1 MTLKNIAPLIASAF
15 IATAGYAQTAAPV
28 QSSARPFGLPIA
40 GSVMVGG
47 SDAASATFQ
56 SVELPALTAYL
67 SNVLGEGQDINDGD
81 YLLDPSKLFLKTDA
95 NVRAY
100 FIGEGAGYQN
110 TLGYNTGGGGV
121 TSGDPTIIFPNASTS
136 GSTRSSWAPLQPGD
150 FVDLG
155 KINGGQKLD
164 FFLIA
169 NGATSSPGATFS
181 TDQSV
186 NPDGIN
192 HVVSFA
198 AVHGS
203 YLVIGFEDL
212 LGGGDED
219 FNDVLFAIDIGSVNV
234 AALTG
239 TPEPA
244 TYMTM
249 GLFLTGGLWVM
260 RRRNASKA

>member
-1 MTLKNIAPLIASAF
+1 MMMKTIAPLIASVVVSVSAL
-15 IATAGYAQTAAPV
+15 AQTAAPV

-40 GSVMVGG
+40 GQVMLAG
-47 SDAASATFQ
+47 SDAASSTFQ
-56 SVELPALTAYL
+56 TAELPGLNQYL
-67 SNVLGEGQDINDGD
+67 NSVLGEGQSFNTGN

-110 TLGYNTGGGGV
+110 TLGYNTGGGGID
-121 TSGDPTIIFPNASTS
+121 SGDPTIIFPNAST
-136 GSTRSSWAPLQPGD
+136 GGRRTASTPLQAGD

-155 KINGGQKLD
+155 VISGGQKLD

-169 NGATSSPGATFS
+169 NGATSNPGEVYS
-181 TDQSV
+181 TDISV

-212 LGGGDED
+212 FGGGDED
-219 FNDVLFAIDIGSVNV
+219 FNDLLFAIDIGAVNV

-244 TYMTM
+244 TYMTL
-249 GLFLTGGLWVM
+249 GLFTVGGLWVA
-260 RRRNASKA
+260 RRRKAAKA